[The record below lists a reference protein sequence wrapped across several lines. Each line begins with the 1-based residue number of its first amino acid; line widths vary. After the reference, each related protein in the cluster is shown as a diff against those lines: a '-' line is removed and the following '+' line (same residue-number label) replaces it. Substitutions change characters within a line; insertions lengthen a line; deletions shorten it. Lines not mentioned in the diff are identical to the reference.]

1 MNISICTV
9 LYHSADVLDSYFASL
24 KNCITDTDEV
34 LFYDNAPESEDELR
48 VRELAHH
55 YGVNI
60 RYWSGTTNVGFAKA
74 CNKLA
79 LESLGSRLIFLNPDT
94 QTISFKRERHESSQV
109 LGATVLNPNGDMEGT
124 FGRSRSVW
132 DEIKLRWLRIAA
144 PCPIGVGYVSGAA
157 LSVDRDAFLSVGG
170 FDEKFFMYF
179 EDIDLCFRLN
189 DAGLSVS
196 VDDNWLLTHIGGSAA
211 KKVKTISALRS
222 LDSSIYFHTKWGNA
236 VVVYRVFSLLD
247 AVLRVIVWGVKRDA
261 DSRRAYQSL
270 VRSVIHGW
278 TTRKQASN

>member
-55 YGVNI
+55 HGVNI
-60 RYWSGTTNVGFAKA
+60 QYWSGTTNVGFAKA

-79 LESLGSRLIFLNPDT
+79 MESLGSRLIFLNPDT
-94 QTISFKRERHESSQV
+94 QTISFKREGHESSRV
-109 LGATVLNPNGDMEGT
+109 LGATVLNPNGDIEGT

-144 PCPIGVGYVSGAA
+144 PYPVGVGYVSGAA

-222 LDSSIYFHTKWGNA
+222 LDSSTYFHTKWGHA
-236 VVVYRVFSLLD
+236 VGVYRVFSLLD

-270 VRSVIHGW
+270 VRSAIHGW
-278 TTRKQASN
+278 TTRKQATN

>member
-9 LYHSADVLDSYFASL
+9 LYHSTDVLDSYFASL
-24 KNCITDTDEV
+24 KNCITDIDEV

-94 QTISFKRERHESSQV
+94 QTISFKREGHESSRV

-124 FGRSRSVW
+124 FGRSRSVR

-144 PCPIGVGYVSGAA
+144 PCPVGVGYVSGAA

-211 KKVKTISALRS
+211 TLVKTLSALRS

>member
-1 MNISICTV
+1 MISICTV

-34 LFYDNAPESEDELR
+34 LFYDNAPKSEDELR

-55 YGVNI
+55 HGVNI

-74 CNKLA
+74 CNVLA
-79 LESLGSRLIFLNPDT
+79 SESLGNRLIFLNPDT
-94 QTISFKRERHESSQV
+94 QTISFKRERQESSQV

-124 FGRSRSVW
+124 FGRTRSVW

-144 PCPIGVGYVSGAA
+144 PCPVGVGYVSGAA

-179 EDIDLCFRLN
+179 EDIDLCLRLN

-222 LDSSIYFHTKWGNA
+222 LDSSIYFHTKWGHA
-236 VVVYRVFSLLD
+236 VGVYRVFSLLD
-247 AVLRVIVWGVKRDA
+247 AVLRVIIWGVKRDA

-270 VRSVIHGW
+270 VRSAIHGW
-278 TTRKQASN
+278 TTRKQATN